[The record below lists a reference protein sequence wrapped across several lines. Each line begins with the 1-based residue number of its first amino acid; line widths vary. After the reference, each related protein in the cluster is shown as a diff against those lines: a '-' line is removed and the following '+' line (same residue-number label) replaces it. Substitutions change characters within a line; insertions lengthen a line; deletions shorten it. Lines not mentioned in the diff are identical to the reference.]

1 MPDILYNVR
10 NIGVAGQVAVFDGGT
25 QAGTLV
31 GPPWK
36 FRRCPYTRG
45 LYTVLARSDG
55 AAAGMD
61 LSIQI
66 GTTEVV
72 QRSPVSVGGTDGV
85 MPTPA
90 GANATPAHQFF
101 AEAGDEVILTL
112 FETGGVA
119 TTDVAIWANV
129 EPA

>member
-1 MPDILYNVR
+1 MPDIMIRSPNLAAAANVR
-10 NIGVAGQVAVFDGGT
+10 PFD
-25 QAGTLV
+25 V
-31 GPPWK
+31 VNWK

-45 LYTVLARSDG
+45 LYTILCRHDG
-55 AAAGMD
+55 AAGGLQFAV
-61 LSIQI
+61 SI

-72 QRSPVSVGGTDGV
+72 QRSDMALGLADGF

-90 GANATPAHQFF
+90 GASATPAHQFY
-101 AEAGDEVILTL
+101 AQYNDEVILDL

-119 TTDVAIWANV
+119 TTDVMTWANV

>member
-1 MPDILYNVR
+1 MYNVR
-10 NIGVAGQVAVFDGGT
+10 NIAANGQVQVFDGGT

-36 FRRCPYTRG
+36 FRRCPYGRG
-45 LYTVLARSDG
+45 LYTVLLRSDG

-61 LSIQI
+61 FSVQI

-90 GANATPAHQFF
+90 GAQAAPAHQFF

-112 FETGGVA
+112 FETGAVA
-119 TTDVAIWANV
+119 TTDVSVWANV
-129 EPA
+129 EPG